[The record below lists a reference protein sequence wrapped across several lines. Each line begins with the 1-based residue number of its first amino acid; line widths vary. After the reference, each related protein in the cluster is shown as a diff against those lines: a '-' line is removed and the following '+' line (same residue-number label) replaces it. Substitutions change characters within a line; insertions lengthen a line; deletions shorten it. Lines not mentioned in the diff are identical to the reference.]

1 MRVLFYHTIPVET
14 YFQAWKKGDYPGH
27 LLYGFTH
34 FEKFGIKR
42 VSFEI
47 AYCLCLINLMRFME
61 QRIEDWNW

>member
-42 VSFEI
+42 VSLK
-47 AYCLCLINLMRFME
+47 YLLTLI
-61 QRIEDWNW
+61 RIDLN

>member
-47 AYCLCLINLMRFME
+47 PLTLI
-61 QRIEDWNW
+61 RIDLN

>member
-34 FEKFGIKR
+34 S
-42 VSFEI
+42 VSKEL
-47 AYCLCLINLMRFME
+47 ALKYLLTLI
-61 QRIEDWNW
+61 RIDLN